1 MPLHKRSQHIHDRA
15 FERGRD
21 MLAMY
26 AHKYHD
32 LLLHGE
38 EHAQQMAYEE
48 IVFFYGESNARLVQR
63 FVHEVNV
70 H

>member
-1 MPLHKRSQHIHDRA
+1 
-15 FERGRD
+15 